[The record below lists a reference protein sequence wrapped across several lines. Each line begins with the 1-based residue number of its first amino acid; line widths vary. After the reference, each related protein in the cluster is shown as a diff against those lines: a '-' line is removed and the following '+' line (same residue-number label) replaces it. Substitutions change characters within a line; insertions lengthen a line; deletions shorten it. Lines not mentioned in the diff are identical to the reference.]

1 MRDIK
6 SVGLRDFKE
15 KKSSDVLSS
24 ISNNVMINN
33 LIDDLINYNGVTNF
47 FCDND
52 NYAFKNDKGEYVY
65 IFINEDN
72 VYVKNNFDG
81 NNHELNYHLNGDGSA
96 DVNITIYSKV
106 DYPNY
111 SENRTVERSIKYD
124 SNGVLNSDKKTV
136 TSYLSSDDVDM
147 NNQVKNDVSE
157 NYRVTTTDFLSN
169 GSLMR
174 KKETMYFL
182 NPDFV
187 KCEYFKGVYKNDDEV
202 DRLVI
207 AKDVIPKFSPISEEE
222 YENIIN
228 PSYQKVK
235 LFA

>member
-15 KKSSDVLSS
+15 KKSSAVLSS

-65 IFINEDN
+65 IFISDDN
-72 VYVKNNFDG
+72 VYVKNNMDG
-81 NNHELNYHLNGDGSA
+81 NNHELNYHLNSDGSV
-96 DVNITIYSKV
+96 DVDITIYSKV

-124 SNGVLNSDKKTV
+124 INGVLNYDRKVV

-147 NNQVKNDVSE
+147 NNQVKSDVSE
-157 NYRVTTTDFLSN
+157 NYRVITTDFLSN

-174 KKETMYFL
+174 KKETVYFL

-187 KCEYFKGVYKNDDEV
+187 KREYFKGVYKNDDEL
-202 DRLVI
+202 DQLVI
-207 AKDVIPKFSPISEEE
+207 SKDVIPKFSPISEEE
-222 YENIIN
+222 YKNIID
-228 PSYQKVK
+228 SSFQKVK

>member
-1 MRDIK
+1 MRK
-6 SVGLRDFKE
+6 MDFKE
-15 KKSSDVLSS
+15 KCVFETKDCFNILSS

-124 SNGVLNSDKKTV
+124 SNGVLNSDRKVV

-147 NNQVKNDVSE
+147 DNQVKNDISE
-157 NYRVTTTDFLSN
+157 NYRVTITDFLSN

-174 KKETMYFL
+174 KKETVYFL

-187 KCEYFKGVYKNDDEV
+187 KCEYFRGVYKKDDEL
-202 DRLVI
+202 DRLVVS
-207 AKDVIPKFSPISEEE
+207 KDMIPKFSPISEEE
-222 YENIIN
+222 YENIID
-228 PSYQKVK
+228 SSFQKVK